1 MIYLIDFCSL
11 PWWLP
16 WLLSGLLGLLAGLLL
31 GNMIWGKWKKMF
43 SDMEDKYKS
52 LQSKYGDLEG
62 DLKTCNHDKAI
73 LEGDIATANGRVK
86 EMKVKLDEALSS
98 NEGAV
103 EGAVGGAV
111 AGGMAFAGDA
121 SEKDTTESTGSDSV
135 TGATSSA
142 YASLKNDNLQIIE
155 GIGPKMESVLKEAGV
170 NTWSDLAFK
179 KPEEL
184 RALLDSHGDKYKIIN
199 PEFWP
204 QQAALAS
211 NGKFD
216 ELITLQKQLDT
227 GNDTNINLTDSKLE
241 KLLSKSNKAGFGKF
255 KNNDLK
261 IVEGIGPKISELL
274 NNNGIKSW
282 KELSETSVE
291 KIQEILDSQGS
302 KFKLAN
308 PGSWP
313 KQAGLAAAGKWT
325 ELAKLQDELQGG
337 V

>member
-1 MIYLIDFCSL
+1 MIYLIDFCTL

-16 WLLSGLLGLLAGLLL
+16 WLLSGLLGLLAGYLL
-31 GNMIWGKWKKMF
+31 WARWKKRYEE
-43 SDMEDKYKS
+43 MEGNYKS
-52 LQSKYGDLEG
+52 LQSKYASLES
-62 DLKTCNHDKAI
+62 DLKDCKHNRAV

-86 EMKVKLDEALSS
+86 EMKIKLDEALSS
-98 NEGAV
+98 NAGSSTSAATGA
-103 EGAVGGAV
+103 
-111 AGGMAFAGDA
+111 GMAFAG
-121 SEKDTTESTGSDSV
+121 
-135 TGATSSA
+135 ATSLGDKSDKSSESNSSTSVPSA
-142 YASLKNDNLQIIE
+142 YASLDNEDLKIIE
-155 GIGPKMESVLKEAGV
+155 GIGPKMEEVLKAGGV
-170 NTWSDLAFK
+170 NNWSDLAFK

-184 RALLDSHGDKYKIIN
+184 RALLDTYGDKYKIIN

-204 QQAALAS
+204 QQAGLAA
-211 NGKFD
+211 NGKFE

-227 GNDTNINLTDSKLE
+227 GSDTNINLTDSKLE
-241 KLLSKSNKAGFGKF
+241 KLLEKGNKAGFGKF

-282 KELSETSVE
+282 QELSETSVE
-291 KIQEILDSQGS
+291 RIQEILDSQGS

-313 KQAGLAAAGKWT
+313 KQAGLAASGKWA